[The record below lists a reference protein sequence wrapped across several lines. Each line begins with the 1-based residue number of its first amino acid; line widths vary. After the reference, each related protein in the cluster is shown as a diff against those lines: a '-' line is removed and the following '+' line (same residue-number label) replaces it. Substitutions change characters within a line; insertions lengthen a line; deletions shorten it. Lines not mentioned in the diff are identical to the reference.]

1 MSVEQIDNALVT
13 QFSGEVHVAAQQ
25 MKARLRGK
33 VKLKAI
39 SGENFAYDG
48 LGPIEAA
55 EIVGRHQ
62 PVNFSDINHL
72 RRKLSRRRFTL
83 TLPIDAADVRG
94 VLINPSSEYAAA
106 CARAMERVFDRVVI
120 EAMFASVLTGRDFGT
135 TVTFASEGSTVTATA
150 GLTYEKLLEINQN
163 FIDEEVGT
171 DVPESLLMG
180 ISGDEHTDLM
190 QELELTSGD
199 YSRQFSVDKGRMQMA
214 AGLDLIHFGG
224 AVNSPLLS
232 VSSGTRSCFAMSNR
246 AMCVGIS
253 KDISVKIE
261 SRADL
266 VETTQVQLVFD
277 LGAVRTEGVLIQKV
291 TTTD

>member
-1 MSVEQIDNALVT
+1 MAVEQIDNAAVR
-13 QFSGEVHVAAQQ
+13 QFSAEVHQAAQQ
-25 MKARLRGK
+25 TKARLRGK
-33 VKLKAI
+33 VKIKPI
-39 SGENFAYDG
+39 SGEEFAYDG
-48 LGPIEAA
+48 LGPVEAA
-55 EIVGRHQ
+55 EIIGRHQ
-62 PVNFSDINHL
+62 AVEFSDINHL
-72 RRKLSRRRFTL
+72 RRKLSRRRFSL

-94 VLINPSSEYAAA
+94 VLLNPSSEYAAA

-135 TVTFASEGSTVTATA
+135 TVTFASESSTVTATA

-171 DVPESLLMG
+171 DVPESLVMG

-199 YSRQFSVDKGRMQMA
+199 YNRQYNVEKGRMQMA
-214 AGLDLIHFGG
+214 AGLELIHFGG
-224 AVNSPLLS
+224 AVNNPLLS
-232 VSSGTRSCFAMSNR
+232 VASSVRSCFAMSTR

-253 KDISVKIE
+253 KEVSVKVE
-261 SRADL
+261 PRPDL
-266 VETTQVQLVFD
+266 VETTQVQLTFD